1 MTKERK
7 LSFAEGMA
15 KLSKAHLEKK
25 RIEDEENLGET
36 ARKKKKSK
44 VKKNFIEFIWIS
56 NYKKPIKINFNL
68 QRNELED
75 CFTIESYSFGSGSTK
90 TKFLLSGF
98 TVRRPWILWNEE
110 WDSDKD
116 KFVNL
121 QAILGL
127 SKSDTKESE
136 VAVIELFKNY
146 VNRIG
151 YKIQADYIEDSLLIS
166 EDKILKIIENFS

>member
-1 MTKERK
+1 M
-7 LSFAEGMA
+7 
-15 KLSKAHLEKK
+15 
-25 RIEDEENLGET
+25 
-36 ARKKKKSK
+36 
-44 VKKNFIEFIWIS
+44 
-56 NYKKPIKINFNL
+56 
-68 QRNELED
+68 
-75 CFTIESYSFGSGSTK
+75 
-90 TKFLLSGF
+90 LSGF

>member
-25 RIEDEENLGET
+25 RIEDNENLSET
-36 ARKKKKSK
+36 PRNKKKRKT
-44 VKKNFIEFIWIS
+44 KKNFVEFIWIS
-56 NYKKPIKINFNL
+56 KHKKPIKINFNL

-75 CFTIESYSFGSGSTK
+75 CFTIESYSFSSGSTK
-90 TKFLLSGF
+90 TRFLLSGF
-98 TVRRPWILWNEE
+98 TVRRPWLLWKEE

-121 QAILGL
+121 QSILGL
-127 SKSDTKESE
+127 SKSDTKNSE
-136 VAVIELFKNY
+136 EAVIELFKNY

-166 EDKILKIIENFS
+166 KNKILKIIET

>member
-15 KLSKAHLEKK
+15 KLSKAHSEKK
-25 RIEDEENLGET
+25 RIEVTENLSEVE
-36 ARKKKKSK
+36 RDKKRSK
-44 VKKNFIEFIWIS
+44 VKRNVAEFVWIS
-56 NYKKPIKINFNL
+56 NFEQPLKINFNL
-68 QRNELED
+68 QRNELEE
-75 CFTIESYSFGSGSTK
+75 CFTIESYSVSSGSTK
-90 TKFLLSGF
+90 TKFLLSGLSI
-98 TVRRPWILWNEE
+98 RRPWILWKEE

-121 QAILGL
+121 QSILGL
-127 SKSDTKESE
+127 SKSDTKDSE
-136 VAVIELFKNY
+136 EAVIELFKNY

-166 EDKILKIIENFS
+166 ENKILKIIEA

>member
-25 RIEDEENLGET
+25 RIEDKENLGET
-36 ARKKKKSK
+36 AIKKKKSK
-44 VKKNFIEFIWIS
+44 AKKNFIEFTWIS
-56 NYKKPIKINFNL
+56 KYKKPIKINFNL

-75 CFTIESYSFGSGSTK
+75 CFTIESYSFGSGNTK

-98 TVRRPWILWNEE
+98 TVRRPWLLWKEE

-121 QAILGL
+121 QSILGL
-127 SKSDTKESE
+127 SKSDTKDSE
-136 VAVIELFKNY
+136 EAVIELFINY

-166 EDKILKIIENFS
+166 KSKILKIIEA